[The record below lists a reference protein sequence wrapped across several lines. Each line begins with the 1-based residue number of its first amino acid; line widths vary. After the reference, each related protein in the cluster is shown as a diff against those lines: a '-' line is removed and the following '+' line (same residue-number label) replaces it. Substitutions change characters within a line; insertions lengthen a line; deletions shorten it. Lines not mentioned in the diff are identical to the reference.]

1 MIFRRPL
8 CGSVSNC
15 FSCLLLITPLA
26 LAAASTKSAPPGSG
40 DYDDDKWEAA
50 NSVQGCATQETGSEV
65 MGGGSVGA
73 CTFPFSYDG
82 TTYKGC
88 TYGGDLGWCAFDSVY
103 QDGRWGYC
111 TEACTDAEPDGSGE
125 YDTDDDK
132 WDPVDLVFI
141 EDEPGSDTLSEKTTP
156 ISQEDADTR
165 IGEAATTLFETLG
178 LIMVDLSSESSRFL
192 RDLLTQIFAETEAS
206 LVLPGSD
213 VQTVEDFKRK
223 FQGSDSKVVPAIAI
237 SVCVSGSTC
246 DGAFTDAT
254 ATSGCAATKGTMGIK
269 TNDDTALC
277 VTTCTSALTTC
288 ESDTLETPSEERDRR
303 SRRSGD
309 VATFTFTM
317 IGEDLDVNAITGAI
331 EAAQAESNGAT
342 ISFTVTTIAGGVLEV
357 SARVKPVA
365 VHVDLEKLDQADSLA
380 SYLSAVI
387 ASAVLPLLDEVIEMA
402 RSISASIDTTAA
414 PGPTRSD
421 GDGVSDV
428 FIGIMVLGVLVLLV
442 ILLYLLWGAHER
454 TRAAAGGTK
463 VAPIKVAP
471 ATAGKNLLAPN
482 KVELTV
488 ETIQSFMAE
497 QWVGGTGTGAKD
509 AWLPSPPQVH
519 VEVYNDLEALDAVRK
534 ARETGTLPRYKTPTP
549 PSSLPNHAG
558 EGSEA

>member
-8 CGSVSNC
+8 CGSVSNRL
-15 FSCLLLITPLA
+15 SCLLLITPLA

-40 DYDDDKWEAA
+40 DYDDDEFETA
-50 NSVQGCATQETGSEV
+50 NSVQGCAAQEI
-65 MGGGSVGA
+65 GGRGSVGA
-73 CTFPFSYDG
+73 CTFPFTYDG

-88 TYGGDLGWCAFDSVY
+88 TYGGELGWCAFDSVY

-111 TEACTDAEPDGSGE
+111 TEACTGAGPDGSGE
-125 YDTDDDK
+125 YDIDDDK
-132 WDPVDLVFI
+132 WDPVDLALI
-141 EDEPGSDTLSEKTTP
+141 EDGPGSDPLSEKPTP
-156 ISQEDADTR
+156 ISQEDAVTR
-165 IGEAATTLFETLG
+165 IEEAATTLFDTLG
-178 LIMVDLSSESSRFL
+178 LRMGDFSSEASEE
-192 RDLLTQIFAETEAS
+192 LLGLMTKVFAEMEAS
-206 LVLPGSD
+206 TDITGSD
-213 VQTVEDFKRK
+213 IQTVEDFKQK
-223 FQGSDSKVVPAIAI
+223 FQGSGSTVVPAIAV
-237 SVCVSGSTC
+237 SVAVCDNTC

-269 TNDDTALC
+269 TNDDAVLC
-277 VTTCTSALTTC
+277 VTSCTSALSTC
-288 ESDTLETPSEERDRR
+288 ESDTSEISSEKQDRR
-303 SRRSGD
+303 SRRSGG

-331 EAAQAESNGAT
+331 EAAQAASDGPT
-342 ISFTVTTIAGGVLEV
+342 FSFTVTTTAGGVLEV

-365 VHVDLEKLDQADSLA
+365 VHVDLGELDQADSLA
-380 SYLSAVI
+380 SYLSAAI
-387 ASAVLPLLDEVIEMA
+387 ASAVLPLFDEVIELA

-421 GDGVSDV
+421 GDGVSDA
-428 FIGIMVLGVLVLLV
+428 FIGILVLGVLLLLL
-442 ILLYLLWGAHER
+442 ILVYLLWGAHER
-454 TRAAAGGTK
+454 KRAAAGGTK
-463 VAPIKVAP
+463 VAPTKCKVAP
-471 ATAGKNLLAPN
+471 APAGKDLLAPS

-534 ARETGTLPRYKTPTP
+534 ARETGTLPHYKTPTP
-549 PSSLPNHAG
+549 PSSLPNHTG
-558 EGSEA
+558 KGSEA